1 MDDIPLNS
9 LVLLGALILLSAF
22 FSSAE
27 TAYSSVNK
35 IRLKNFVSEGRRGS
49 IKAHYIAE
57 NFDKALSTILVGNN
71 IVNIAAASISAKL
84 ATDIFGGNTG
94 LVISTFVMTLLI
106 LIFGEILPKSLA
118 KENAETYSLTI
129 SGVLFFLIKVLTPIN
144 FFFIKLKELVSKF
157 FSKNHE
163 MPSVTEEELK
173 VMLDISEEEGVIDKE
188 ERELIHRSMD
198 FDDILATEVLTP
210 RIDVK
215 AVEVN
220 QPIEEIK
227 EMFFEERFSRIPVY
241 EDHIDN
247 VIGILSEKEFFTHLI
262 KFGEVNIREL
272 IREPMF
278 IFESVKI
285 STLLTKLQKNNVHM
299 AIVVDEFGGT
309 TGIITLED
317 ILEEIVGEIW
327 DEQDEKTHSMR
338 KISEKEYQFD
348 SQYQLDEFTE
358 LLDVPEPESS
368 YHTLGGW
375 VVESF
380 EDLPSEGDS
389 FDYENL
395 KVSVEEVDN
404 RRVRTIKVEILE
416 ENTEDIVQ

>member
-35 IRLKNFVSEGRRGS
+35 IRLMNFVSEGRRGS
-49 IKAHYIAE
+49 TKAHYIAE

-129 SGVLFFLIKVLTPIN
+129 SGVLYFLIKILTPIN

-198 FDDILATEVLTP
+198 FDDILVTEVLTP

-262 KFGEVNIREL
+262 KFGEVNVREL

-278 IFESVKI
+278 IFESAKI
-285 STLLTKLQKNNVHM
+285 SSLLTKLQKNNVHM

-338 KISEKEYQFD
+338 KINEKEYTFD

-368 YHTLGGW
+368 YHTVGGW

-416 ENTEDIVQ
+416 KKTEDIVQ